1 MTYPKV
7 SIIVPIYKV
16 EEFLEQCFAALDS
29 QTYPDLEIILVDDG
43 SPDNC
48 GARCDE
54 YAKGKE
60 NVRVIHQKNQGL
72 SAARNNAVKVAEGD
86 YIVFVDSDDF
96 FTSDY
101 VQYLA
106 ELVLKNDADM
116 AIAAYKMCGPD
127 VDYKTVN
134 EEKNVKIMDAAETM
148 EIMCYGHTFSSHA
161 WAKIYKKEMLLSYP
175 YPDGK
180 LYEDVATT
188 HKIVGDCERIVFGN
202 KIVYYWVQRQGSITH
217 MPVNEK
223 QLYGVQATKN
233 QLEYVKNRFPSAI
246 PAAEFRCAAK
256 LVDFST
262 KYVLNPSDKEI
273 FKFLKSEMKQYIKSV
288 CKNPKNTILFK
299 IRCIS
304 LYLGYIPNYLV
315 SHAYALLKKI

>member
-1 MTYPKV
+1 VTYPKV

-43 SPDNC
+43 SPDNY

-60 NVRVIHQKNQGL
+60 NVRVIHQENQGPA
-72 SAARNNAVKVAEGD
+72 AARNDAVKIAEGE
-86 YIVFVDSDDF
+86 YIIFVDSDDF

-101 VQYLA
+101 VQYLV
-106 ELVLKNDADM
+106 ELLLQNNADM
-116 AIAAYKMCGPD
+116 AIAAYKICAA
-127 VDYKTVN
+127 N
-134 EEKNVKIMDAAETM
+134 EKFCDTNMEKSVEVLNTEEALTAL
-148 EIMCYGHTFSSHA
+148 CYGRKFSA
-161 WAKIYKKEMLLSYP
+161 QPWGKIYKKELLIDYP
-175 YPDGK
+175 YPKGK
-180 LYEDVATT
+180 YYEDVDTT
-188 HKIVGDCERIVFGN
+188 YKLIGDCTRIVFGD
-202 KIVYYWVQRQGSITH
+202 KLVYYWIQHKGSITH
-217 MPVNEK
+217 MSVNEK

-246 PAAEFRCAAK
+246 PAAEFKCAAK